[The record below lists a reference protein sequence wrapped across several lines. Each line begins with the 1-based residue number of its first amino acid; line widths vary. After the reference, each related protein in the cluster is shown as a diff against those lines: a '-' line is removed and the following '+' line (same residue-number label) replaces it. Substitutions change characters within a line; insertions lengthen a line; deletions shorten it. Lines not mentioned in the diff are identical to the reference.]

1 MASAASKTANKISL
15 LRWVDVCRAY
25 GNVECPQLGRLPTD
39 RFRRSLNLA
48 RTAAIG
54 AVADRPLPASA
65 KAGLNGKN

>member
-39 RFRRSLNLA
+39 RFLRPLWLNLVVK
-48 RTAAIG
+48 I
-54 AVADRPLPASA
+54 
-65 KAGLNGKN
+65 